1 MILRRRSDNDTSKF
15 PFLRMKA
22 FDRKIILRRV
32 FMVFYPKITKM
43 ATPYGGAK

>member
-1 MILRRRSDNDTSKF
+1 MIRIFNSKF
-15 PFLRMKA
+15 PCLRMKA

-32 FMVFYPKITKM
+32 FVVFYPKITKM